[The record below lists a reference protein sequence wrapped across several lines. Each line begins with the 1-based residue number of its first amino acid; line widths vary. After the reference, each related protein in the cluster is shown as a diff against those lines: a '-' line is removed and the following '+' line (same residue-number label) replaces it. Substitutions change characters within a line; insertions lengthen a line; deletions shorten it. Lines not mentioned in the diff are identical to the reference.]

1 VALKISEILCQSK
14 LAWTGRKFKKFLQCE
29 SIQISDRA
37 RYEEDL
43 LRKSHVQKIGR
54 KILEKKIFFAI
65 FLDLIN
71 LFWTEETTM
80 KEGSKDARFICLAA
94 SVRELGLFEFFSKGK
109 VVKEVFAYGRNFDKH
124 QKEGF

>member
-1 VALKISEILCQSK
+1 VTELDMKRIYCAKAMYKK
-14 LAWTGRKFKKFLQCE
+14 LEGKFW
-29 SIQISDRA
+29 
-37 RYEEDL
+37 
-43 LRKSHVQKIGR
+43 
-54 KILEKKIFFAI
+54 KKIFFAI

-94 SVRELGLFEFFSKGK
+94 SVRELGLLEFFSKGK